1 MKSCVRCGRNFSE
14 AVRFCTMD
22 GTGLCGRL
30 EILDESLQHP
40 AEAVNYLEMLDLPEK
55 FSRRRKYTG
64 LQLMGLWTVLVL
76 VCGGL
81 VTVNLTLKANQSN
94 LLSSAQ
100 AVTPVKT
107 SPKTVGKSAKVV
119 NVSANPTNQ

>member
-1 MKSCVRCGRNFSE
+1 
-14 AVRFCTMD
+14 MD